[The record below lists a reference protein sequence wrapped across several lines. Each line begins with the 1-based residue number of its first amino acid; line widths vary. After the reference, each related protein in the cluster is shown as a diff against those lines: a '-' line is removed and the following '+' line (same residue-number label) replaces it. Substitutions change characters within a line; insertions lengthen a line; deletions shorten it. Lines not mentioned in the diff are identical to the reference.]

1 MAKSPHGHRL
11 SGGLGGLVR
20 YARAVRIAPVFALLV
35 LGAGCRGP
43 VAGVSAGVGQAKET
57 RSNVLRTD
65 YVGSAACAAC
75 HADVYAKWSTSP
87 MRKMTRDPGQ
97 AEIRAPFAG
106 ETFTFKGDQA
116 SLFREGSARFMRM
129 VSREEGEHLYRV
141 TRVIGNH
148 YREDFAGVEVDS
160 TATVVQRGV
169 VPELIL
175 PVTYYFQT
183 QGYRP
188 KGYSVMTHERPG
200 LHAGG
205 VWNQTCIFCHNTVP
219 WLDTLLGALAGPS
232 PPGYQGVFVDRLL
245 SPERRFTY
253 RVTNEAAFRT
263 AVAEEEAFL
272 GATPTSPAS
281 GHQDAAR
288 AGIRALSSRFQGQH
302 LVEEGIGCEACHGG
316 GREHATDPHV
326 RTSFASRSEFLAI
339 GPTAGPPPTR
349 ALLINRTCARCHQVL
364 FSRYPFTWEGG
375 FRHDPAPGG
384 SSGTSGE
391 ARDFLLGGPGRNMA
405 CTVCHDPHALDKPGH
420 LAELAT
426 PAGNRVCLTCHTS
439 LANAEALADHAHH
452 LPGGP
457 AGSCIACHMPRK
469 NMALD
474 YALTRYHRIGSPTD
488 RERVEGDRPLECALC
503 HADKSVAALVGDMER
518 LWGKHYDRAK
528 LRALYGD
535 LEGNALL
542 LTLEHGRPHEQVTAA
557 MVLAEHKVTSAAPQ
571 VARLLT
577 SPYPL
582 ARRFAAQA
590 LAALLGQPCAIEVDA
605 SAADIKQ
612 ALARCGLLLLDPP
625 TSAPTGRPKGEPGD
639 ED

>member
-1 MAKSPHGHRL
+1 M
-11 SGGLGGLVR
+11 
-20 YARAVRIAPVFALLV
+20 
-35 LGAGCRGP
+35 LGAGCRSP
-43 VAGVSAGVGQAKET
+43 TAGANVGIAPARET
-57 RSNVLRTD
+57 RSNILRAD
-65 YVGSAACAAC
+65 YVGSAACASC
-75 HADVYAKWSTSP
+75 HADVYAKWSASP
-87 MRKMTRDPGQ
+87 MRKMTRDPAD

-106 ETFTFKGDQA
+106 ETFNFKGDQA
-116 SLFREGSARFMRM
+116 TLFREGSSRFVRLA
-129 VSREEGEHLYRV
+129 SHSEGTHLYRV

-148 YREDFAGVEVDS
+148 YREDFAGVEVAS
-160 TATVVQRGV
+160 TADSVQRGT
-169 VPELIL
+169 VPELIM

-219 WLDTLLGALAGPS
+219 WFDTTWGALAGPS
-232 PPGYQGVFVDRLL
+232 PPAYQGIVVDRLL
-245 SPERRFTY
+245 PPSRRFTY
-253 RVTNEAAFRT
+253 RVTRDAAFRS
-263 AVAEEEAFL
+263 AIAGEEAFV
-272 GATPTSPAS
+272 GAATLDQKSDS
-281 GHQDAAR
+281 ESAAR
-288 AGIRALSSRFQGQH
+288 AGIRAFASRFQGQH

-316 GREHATDPHV
+316 GREHSADPRV
-326 RTSFASRSEFLAI
+326 RTSFAPRAEFLDVEPAT
-339 GPTAGPPPTR
+339 GNAPTR

-375 FRHDPAPGG
+375 FRHRSTPGG

-391 ARDFLLGGPGRNMA
+391 ARDFLLGGPARNLA
-405 CTVCHDPHALDKPGH
+405 CTACHDPHTIDKPEH
-420 LAELAT
+420 LANLAT
-426 PAGNRVCLTCHTS
+426 PAGNGVCLGCHGS
-439 LANAEALADHAHH
+439 LAGPEGLAEHAHH
-452 LPGGP
+452 LPTGP

-474 YALTRYHRIGSPTD
+474 YSLTRYHRIGSPTD

-518 LWGKHYDRAK
+518 LWGKHYDRDK

-542 LTLEHGRPHEQVTAA
+542 ATLARGRPHEQVAAA
-557 MVLAEHKVTSAAPQ
+557 MVLAEHKVDSAAPE
-571 VARLLT
+571 VARLLL

-590 LAALLGQPCAIEVDA
+590 LTAMLGKPCAVDVDA
-605 SAADIKQ
+605 SPTEIRQ
-612 ALARCGLLLLDPP
+612 ALVPSGLGLPDPP
-625 TSAPTGRPKGEPGD
+625 PSVPAGSKNGEPGD

>member
-1 MAKSPHGHRL
+1 VA
-11 SGGLGGLVR
+11 
-20 YARAVRIAPVFALLV
+20 AVIPLV

-43 VAGVSAGVGQAKET
+43 AAGVSTGVAQPKET
-57 RSNVLRTD
+57 RSNILRAD
-65 YVGSAACAAC
+65 YVGSAACASC
-75 HADVYAKWSTSP
+75 HADVYAKWSASP
-87 MRKMTRDPGQ
+87 MRKMTRDPDQ
-97 AEIRAPFAG
+97 ADIRAPFAG
-106 ETFTFKGDQA
+106 EIFDFKGDQA
-116 SLFREGSARFMRM
+116 TMFREGASRFVRM
-129 VSREEGEHLYRV
+129 VSRQEGEHLFRV

-148 YREDFAGVEVDS
+148 YREDFAGVEVASTTDS
-160 TATVVQRGV
+160 VRRGTG
-169 VPELIL
+169 PEMIL

-183 QGYRP
+183 RGYRP

-200 LHAGG
+200 LYAGG

-219 WLDTLLGALAGPS
+219 WLDTVLGALAGNS
-232 PPGYQGVFVDRLL
+232 PPAFQGAFVDRLL
-245 SPERRFTY
+245 PSDRRFTY
-253 RVTNEAAFRT
+253 QVTNQGAFRG
-263 AVAEEEAFL
+263 AVAAEEAFV
-272 GATPTSPAS
+272 GVEKS
-281 GHQDAAR
+281 GQAMDAKGTAR
-288 AGIRALSSRFQGQH
+288 EGIHALAGRFQGQH

-316 GREHATDPHV
+316 GREHSADPRV
-326 RTSFASRSEFLAI
+326 RTSFAARSDFLAVE
-339 GPTAGPPPTR
+339 PEAGPPPTR

-375 FRHDPAPGG
+375 FRHGGNPGG

-426 PAGNRVCLTCHTS
+426 PAGNRVCLTCHTLLGS
-439 LANAEALADHAHH
+439 PEALAEHAHH

-474 YALTRYHRIGSPTD
+474 YSLTRYHRVGSPTD

-518 LWGKHYDRAK
+518 LWGKQYDRDK
-528 LRALYGD
+528 LHALYGALD
-535 LEGNALL
+535 GNALL
-542 LTLEHGRPHEQVTAA
+542 ATLEHGRPHEQVAAA
-557 MVLAEHKVTSAAPQ
+557 MVLAEHKVDSAAPK
-571 VARLLT
+571 VARLLA

-590 LAALLGQPCAIEVDA
+590 LTSMLGKPCPIDVDA
-605 SAADIKQ
+605 TIADIKQ
-612 ALARCGLLLLDPP
+612 ALAACGLDPSELQP
-625 TSAPTGRPKGEPGD
+625 ATPTGHGKGEPVD

>member
-1 MAKSPHGHRL
+1 M
-11 SGGLGGLVR
+11 
-20 YARAVRIAPVFALLV
+20 

-43 VAGVSAGVGQAKET
+43 AAGARAGVDQARET
-57 RSNVLRTD
+57 RSNILRGD

-75 HADVYAKWSTSP
+75 HADVYAKWSSSP

-97 AEIRAPFAG
+97 ADIRAPFAG
-106 ETFTFKGDQA
+106 ETFDFKGDQA
-116 SLFREGSARFMRM
+116 TLFREGPARFIRM
-129 VSREEGEHLYRV
+129 ISRDEGDHLYRV

-148 YREDFAGVEVDS
+148 YREDFAGVEIAS

-219 WLDTLLGALAGPS
+219 WIDTLLGALAGPS
-232 PPGYQGVFVDRLL
+232 PPGYQGVVVDRILP
-245 SPERRFTY
+245 PERRFTY
-253 RVTNEAAFRT
+253 RVTNEGAFRK
-263 AVAEEEAFL
+263 AVAGEEAFV
-272 GATPTSPAS
+272 GVGMPGQATDVKS
-281 GHQDAAR
+281 AAR
-288 AGIRALSSRFQGQH
+288 NGIRALASRFQGQH

-316 GREHATDPHV
+316 GREHATDPQV
-326 RTSFASRSEFLAI
+326 RTSYASRSDFLAI
-339 GPTAGPPPTR
+339 EPSAGPPPTR

-375 FRHDPAPGG
+375 FRHGDAPGG

-439 LANAEALADHAHH
+439 LADTEALTDHAHH
-452 LPGGP
+452 LPSGP

-488 RERVEGDRPLECALC
+488 RDRVEGDRPLECALC
-503 HADKSVAALVGDMER
+503 HVDKSVATLISDMER
-518 LWGKHYDRAK
+518 LWGKNYDPSK

-535 LEGNALL
+535 LDGNALL
-542 LTLEHGRPHEQVTAA
+542 ATLERGRPHEQVTAA
-557 MVLAEHKVTSAAPQ
+557 MVLAEAKVNSAAPL
-571 VARLLT
+571 VARLLA

-582 ARRFAAQA
+582 ARRFAAHA
-590 LAALLGQPCAIEVDA
+590 LTSMLDKPCAIDVDA
-605 SAADIKQ
+605 SAADTKQ
-612 ALARCGLLLLDPP
+612 ALARCGLDLLDLP
-625 TSAPTGRPKGEPGD
+625 TNAPAGRAKGEPSD
-639 ED
+639 EE

>member
-1 MAKSPHGHRL
+1 M
-11 SGGLGGLVR
+11 
-20 YARAVRIAPVFALLV
+20 VRIARALALLV

-43 VAGVSAGVGQAKET
+43 AAGARAGVAQARET
-57 RSNVLRTD
+57 RSNILRGD
-65 YVGSAACAAC
+65 YVGSAACATC
-75 HADVYAKWSTSP
+75 HADVYAKWSSSP
-87 MRKMTRDPGQ
+87 MRKMTRDPSQ

-106 ETFTFKGDQA
+106 ETFDFKGDQA
-116 SLFREGSARFMRM
+116 TLFREGPARFMRM
-129 VSREEGEHLYRV
+129 ISRDEGDHLYRV

-148 YREDFAGVEVDS
+148 YREDFAGVEIPS

-232 PPGYQGVFVDRLL
+232 PPGYQGVVVDRLL
-245 SPERRFTY
+245 PPERRFTY
-253 RVTNEAAFRT
+253 RVTNEGTFRK
-263 AVAEEEAFL
+263 AVAAEESFVGVEAPL
-272 GATPTSPAS
+272 QATDSKS
-281 GHQDAAR
+281 AAR
-288 AGIRALSSRFQGQH
+288 KGIRALASRFQGQH

-316 GREHATDPHV
+316 GREHATDPQV
-326 RTSFASRSEFLAI
+326 RTSFASRSDFLAVE
-339 GPTAGPPPTR
+339 PSAGPPPTR

-375 FRHDPAPGG
+375 FRHGDTPGG

-426 PAGNRVCLTCHTS
+426 PSGNRVCLTCHTS
-439 LANAEALADHAHH
+439 LANAEALTDHAHH
-452 LPGGP
+452 LPSGP

-503 HADKSVAALVGDMER
+503 HADKSVAALIGDMER
-518 LWGKHYDRAK
+518 LWGKRYDRRK

-535 LEGNALL
+535 LSGNALL
-542 LTLEHGRPHEQVTAA
+542 ATLEHGRPHEQVTAA
-557 MVLAEHKVTSAAPQ
+557 MVLAEAKVNSAAPL
-571 VARLLT
+571 VVRLLA

-582 ARRFAAQA
+582 ARRFAAHA
-590 LAALLGQPCAIEVDA
+590 LASMLDKPCAIDVDA
-605 SAADIKQ
+605 SAADTRQ
-612 ALARCGLLLLDPP
+612 ALARCGLDLLDLP
-625 TSAPTGRPKGEPGD
+625 TNPPTGRIKGEPGD
-639 ED
+639 EE

>member
-1 MAKSPHGHRL
+1 M
-11 SGGLGGLVR
+11 
-20 YARAVRIAPVFALLV
+20 PVLALLV

-43 VAGVSAGVGQAKET
+43 AAGARAGVAQAKET
-57 RSNVLRTD
+57 RSNILRGD

-75 HADVYAKWSTSP
+75 HADVYATWSSSP

-106 ETFTFKGDQA
+106 ETFAFKGDQA
-116 SLFREGSARFMRM
+116 TLFREGPARFIRM
-129 VSREEGEHLYRV
+129 ISRDEGDHLYRV

-148 YREDFAGVEVDS
+148 YREDFAGVEIPS
-160 TATVVQRGV
+160 TATIVQRGV

-232 PPGYQGVFVDRLL
+232 PPGYQGVVVDRLL
-245 SPERRFTY
+245 PPERRFTY
-253 RVTNEAAFRT
+253 RVTNEGAFRK
-263 AVAEEEAFL
+263 AVAGEEAFV
-272 GATPTSPAS
+272 GADMPGQAMDVKS
-281 GHQDAAR
+281 AAR
-288 AGIRALSSRFQGQH
+288 SGIRALASHFQGQH

-316 GREHATDPHV
+316 GREHATDPQV
-326 RTSFASRSEFLAI
+326 RTSYASRSDFLAI
-339 GPTAGPPPTR
+339 EPTSGPPPSR

-375 FRHDPAPGG
+375 VRHGDSPGG

-439 LANAEALADHAHH
+439 LANADALTDHAHH
-452 LPGGP
+452 LPSGP

-503 HADKSVAALVGDMER
+503 HADKSVTALLDDMER
-518 LWGKHYDRAK
+518 LWGKRYDRRK

-535 LEGNALL
+535 LSGNALL
-542 LTLEHGRPHEQVTAA
+542 STLERGRPHEQVTAA
-557 MVLAEHKVTSAAPQ
+557 MVLAEAKVNSAAPL

-590 LAALLGQPCAIEVDA
+590 LASMLDKPCAIDVDA
-605 SAADIKQ
+605 SAGETRQ
-612 ALARCGLLLLDPP
+612 ALARCGLDLLDLP
-625 TSAPTGRPKGEPGD
+625 TSAPSRRVKGEPGD
-639 ED
+639 EE

>member
-1 MAKSPHGHRL
+1 M
-11 SGGLGGLVR
+11 
-20 YARAVRIAPVFALLV
+20 
-35 LGAGCRGP
+35 
-43 VAGVSAGVGQAKET
+43 
-57 RSNVLRTD
+57 
-65 YVGSAACAAC
+65 
-75 HADVYAKWSTSP
+75 
-87 MRKMTRDPGQ
+87 
-97 AEIRAPFAG
+97 
-106 ETFTFKGDQA
+106 
-116 SLFREGSARFMRM
+116 FREGSLRFMRM
-129 VSREEGEHLYRV
+129 VSREEGEHLFRV

-148 YREDFAGVEVDS
+148 YREDFAGVEVTSPTDP
-160 TATVVQRGV
+160 VRRGV
-169 VPELIL
+169 GAELIL

-219 WLDTLLGALAGPS
+219 WLDTILGALAGPS

-245 SPERRFTY
+245 PPERRFTY
-253 RVTNEAAFRT
+253 RVTNEGALRKAI
-263 AVAEEEAFL
+263 ADEEAL
-272 GATPTSPAS
+272 VGAARPDQALDSRS
-281 GHQDAAR
+281 AAR
-288 AGIRALSSRFQGQH
+288 AGIHALANRFQGQH

-316 GREHATDPHV
+316 GREHTADPHV
-326 RTSFASRSEFLAI
+326 RTSFAARSDFLAVA
-339 GPTAGPPPTR
+339 PAAGPPPTR

-375 FRHDPAPGG
+375 FRHGPAPGG

-426 PAGNRVCLTCHTS
+426 PAGNRVCLTCHSSLKNPES
-439 LANAEALADHAHH
+439 LAEHAHH

-503 HADKSVAALVGDMER
+503 HADKSVAVLVGDMER
-518 LWGKHYDRAK
+518 LWGKHYDRRK

-535 LEGNALL
+535 LDNNALL
-542 LTLEHGRPHEQVTAA
+542 VTLERGRPHEQVAAA
-557 MVLAEHKVTSAAPQ
+557 MVLAEQKVDSAAPL
-571 VARLLT
+571 VARLLA

-590 LAALLGQPCAIEVDA
+590 LTSMLGQPCAIDVDA
-605 SAADIKQ
+605 SFAENQ
-612 ALARCGLLLLDPP
+612 QVLARCGLEVSDVA
-625 TSAPTGRPKGEPGD
+625 THAPAGHGEPGD

>member
-1 MAKSPHGHRL
+1 MVTIRL
-11 SGGLGGLVR
+11 SCGAGARVR
-20 YARAVRIAPVFALLV
+20 YARAVRFAAAVALLA
-35 LGAGCRGP
+35 LGEGCRSPAGG
-43 VAGVSAGVGQAKET
+43 VNAGVVPVRET
-57 RSNVLRTD
+57 RSNIVRAD

-75 HADVYAKWSTSP
+75 HADVYAKWSASP
-87 MRKMTRDPGQ
+87 MRKMTRDPDH

-106 ETFTFKGDQA
+106 ETFDFKGDQA
-116 SLFREGSARFMRM
+116 TMFREGSARFVRM
-129 VSREEGEHLYRV
+129 VSHQEGEHLFRV

-148 YREDFAGVEVDS
+148 YREDFAGVEVASTMDS
-160 TATVVQRGV
+160 VQRGTG
-169 VPELIL
+169 PEVIL
-175 PVTYYFQT
+175 PATYYFQT
-183 QGYRP
+183 QSYRP

-219 WLDTLLGALAGPS
+219 WLDSMLGALAGPS
-232 PPGYQGVFVDRLL
+232 PPAFQGVMVDRML
-245 SPERRFTY
+245 PPDRRFTY
-253 RVTNEAAFRT
+253 RVTNEGAFRMAVEGEASFVGAESAGT
-263 AVAEEEAFL
+263 A
-272 GATPTSPAS
+272 SS
-281 GHQDAAR
+281 SQSAAR
-288 AGIRALSSRFQGQH
+288 AGMRALASRFQGQH

-316 GREHATDPHV
+316 GREHSADPRV
-326 RTSFASRSEFLAI
+326 RTSFAARTDFLTVEPA
-339 GPTAGPPPTR
+339 AGPPPTR

-375 FRHDPAPGG
+375 LRHGGNPGG

-405 CTVCHDPHALDKPGH
+405 CTVCHDPHALDRPGH

-439 LANAEALADHAHH
+439 LAGAEALADHAHH
-452 LPGGP
+452 LPSGP
-457 AGSCIACHMPRK
+457 AGSCVACHMPRK

-474 YALTRYHRIGSPTD
+474 YSLTRYHRIGSPTD

-518 LWGKHYDRAK
+518 LWGKQYDRGK

-535 LEGNALL
+535 LEGNALVA
-542 LTLEHGRPHEQVTAA
+542 TLERGRPHEQVAAA
-557 MVLAEHKVTSAAPQ
+557 MVLAEHKVDSAAPK
-571 VARLLT
+571 VALLLT

-590 LAALLGQPCAIEVDA
+590 LASMLDKPCAVDVDA
-605 SAADIKQ
+605 TLTDIKQ
-612 ALARCGLLLLDPP
+612 ALAGCGLDPAELQP
-625 TSAPTGRPKGEPGD
+625 AAPMRHGNGEPGD